1 MRYVQARQWQLLD
14 TVNSMC
20 SLSVLLSVEM
30 THTTQMALALAW
42 WPSSEMI
49 HTCVCI
55 LCILAAA
62 TIQGQSLF
70 YSELPIVRLLLR
82 AASIRSLHIILVYTI
97 VWGVVITWNGILYA
111 SCFCTSTEFR
121 RYNLI
126 GWFSNN
132 YPTCTEAF
140 STPSNLLKP
149 SRTFQRLGF

>member
-55 LCILAAA
+55 LRILAAA

-70 YSELPIVRLLLR
+70 CSELPIVRLLLR

-126 GWFSNN
+126 GWFSN

-149 SRTFQRLGF
+149 SKTLQRLSF